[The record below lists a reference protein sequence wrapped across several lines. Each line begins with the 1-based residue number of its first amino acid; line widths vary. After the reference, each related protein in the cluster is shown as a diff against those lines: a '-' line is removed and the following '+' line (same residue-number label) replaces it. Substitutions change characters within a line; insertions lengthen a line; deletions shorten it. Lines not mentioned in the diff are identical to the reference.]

1 MSCPVY
7 NKERQ
12 ELLNY
17 VSSQDPTFHVLNNN
31 DTFVYLLSNST
42 VSIKCAYTLK
52 CIMSN
57 RLHHISRLS

>member
-31 DTFVYLLSNST
+31 DKFVYLLSNST
-42 VSIKCAYTLK
+42 VSSKCAYTL
-52 CIMSN
+52 
-57 RLHHISRLS
+57 